1 MSKFGRPKKEGKL
14 NTFSQKSF
22 YFPDSLKEIWKE
34 YVRIS
39 KNKLTISKV
48 FPERCSQIQLK
59 ILVLKYVRHNTE
71 NSDIK
76 QKIDNY
82 LQKEEERFSEILKNW
97 KVKSKEEKEIIK
109 NIGDKN
115 DAE

>member
-1 MSKFGRPKKEGKL
+1 MNKFGRPKKEGKL

-22 YFPDSLKEIWKE
+22 YFPDSLKDIWRE

-39 KNKLTISKV
+39 KNKLMISKV

-59 ILVLKYVRHNTE
+59 ILVLKYVRHHTDKE
-71 NSDIK
+71 DIK

-82 LQKEEERFSEILKNW
+82 LQREGERFSEMIKNW
-97 KVKSKEEKEIIK
+97 KMKNKEEKEIIK
-109 NIGDKN
+109 NQGEKN
-115 DAE
+115 DTQ